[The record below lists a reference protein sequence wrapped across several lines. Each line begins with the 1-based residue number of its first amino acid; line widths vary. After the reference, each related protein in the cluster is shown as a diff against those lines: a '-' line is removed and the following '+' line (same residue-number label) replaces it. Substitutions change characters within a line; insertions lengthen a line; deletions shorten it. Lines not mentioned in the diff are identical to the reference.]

1 MGAWPSVDVVTCVS
15 DYVITGSVCDENC
28 WMLVQVV
35 VWDTLTGDIVSR
47 FPSNHVGAPRWLEH
61 SPTESSFV
69 TCGSDRS
76 IRFWREAVKSSGN
89 EHHSSS
95 FWSGLC
101 SAVGS
106 NCEKNSESAFN
117 RDWHQ
122 WEEAVLKGI
131 WGYCLHVKLAI
142 RAPWVVE
149 MQFHLFLFWTD

>member
-1 MGAWPSVDVVTCVS
+1 MLQHTAESVMEALPRVDVVTCVS

-28 WMLVQVV
+28 WMLVQVM

-95 FWSGLC
+95 F
-101 SAVGS
+101 
-106 NCEKNSESAFN
+106 
-117 RDWHQ
+117 
-122 WEEAVLKGI
+122 
-131 WGYCLHVKLAI
+131 
-142 RAPWVVE
+142 
-149 MQFHLFLFWTD
+149 